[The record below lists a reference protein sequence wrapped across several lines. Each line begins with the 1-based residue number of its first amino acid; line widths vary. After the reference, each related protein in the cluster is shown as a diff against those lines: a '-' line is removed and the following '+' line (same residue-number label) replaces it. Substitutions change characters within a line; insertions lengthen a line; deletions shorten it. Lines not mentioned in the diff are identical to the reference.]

1 MLDVALESAAG
12 TVKSTAKS
20 LRFERK
26 RDDHDETSCLL
37 HEALK
42 EVQLAKARAHHAEE
56 EMSRCQEAASKV
68 KGNLCRM
75 AIVRPF
81 SEPEKENCN
90 WMQVL
95 GPHEL
100 QVAAD
105 SLCVTKVAPT
115 SRRRMSTGC
124 MPDSVQQRCNLSSPR
139 VMDFE
144 HILGHEDNRIFQAL
158 KPDIDASVMGEAFC
172 IFVCGA
178 PSSDKASLAD
188 RLAAKVCTQLETD
201 AAATEAKVYIE
212 MFEVYADQH
221 RDLLAVN
228 SHSRGRRHSGLEHSV
243 LRVQLFPNNEAP
255 MTTSLRELIRESR
268 SLQLQRLFPVSHVV
282 MSFHILRSSKN
293 VGHVVILDVDSFDKS
308 WTCRSSQT
316 NLWQLLGGFQDCKTT
331 MLLMLDPAQCAQA
344 DTLKTLQFGRRLQSS
359 LLRFGPRHIDAEDLR
374 DDPCQGARET
384 NNRLREEL
392 GRLQKE
398 TSEVLKDVRKMK
410 LEIEKKDSE
419 IHELRRRSARLKM
432 LRQSP
437 KLLPACSAVRPVR
450 EASSP
455 QRDGPRQ
462 TAGSIQANQ
471 RNLRAPGL
479 ECVDDKHLSPG
490 RTLTDRP
497 CGALLRRPSQQTEK
511 SSRPALAAQRLLS
524 PSPKVAVSKP
534 KARPERMDARMQ
546 APSME
551 RVRPPSSKKE
561 QCAVRILPRRFVM
574 NSKRPVLAQT
584 LQTRAREPTVI
595 ARALMGARQCASHG
609 GHRSNLPGAQCKLV
623 KDKCH
628 ALPRSFEGQLREVV
642 AGGSRDTS
650 LSSSSSS
657 ICQNWNHA
665 TRQNRMDLPLL
676 DLTHLSQNLCL
687 REGVTTPHTPRGRPP
702 VAWWNSA
709 EVTAPASARGRA
721 PSGFEDRRAR
731 SLYIVEVATPR
742 TALSYAHTD
751 EEGDAPSPM
760 TILRPVCP
768 IPCPRPEEGTGRHSL
783 STISVSSDEEEI
795 RGRLSQEL
803 CQQNIGKENDQAL
816 SNRDAQETIPFSEGQ
831 DHPSHCD
838 PELQVFQDLS
848 G

>member
-1 MLDVALESAAG
+1 
-12 TVKSTAKS
+12 
-20 LRFERK
+20 
-26 RDDHDETSCLL
+26 
-37 HEALK
+37 
-42 EVQLAKARAHHAEE
+42 
-56 EMSRCQEAASKV
+56 
-68 KGNLCRM
+68 
-75 AIVRPF
+75 
-81 SEPEKENCN
+81 
-90 WMQVL
+90 
-95 GPHEL
+95 
-100 QVAAD
+100 
-105 SLCVTKVAPT
+105 
-115 SRRRMSTGC
+115 
-124 MPDSVQQRCNLSSPR
+124 
-139 VMDFE
+139 
-144 HILGHEDNRIFQAL
+144 
-158 KPDIDASVMGEAFC
+158 
-172 IFVCGA
+172 
-178 PSSDKASLAD
+178 
-188 RLAAKVCTQLETD
+188 
-201 AAATEAKVYIE
+201 
-212 MFEVYADQH
+212 
-221 RDLLAVN
+221 
-228 SHSRGRRHSGLEHSV
+228 
-243 LRVQLFPNNEAP
+243 
-255 MTTSLRELIRESR
+255 
-268 SLQLQRLFPVSHVV
+268 
-282 MSFHILRSSKN
+282 
-293 VGHVVILDVDSFDKS
+293 
-308 WTCRSSQT
+308 
-316 NLWQLLGGFQDCKTT
+316 
-331 MLLMLDPAQCAQA
+331 
-344 DTLKTLQFGRRLQSS
+344 
-359 LLRFGPRHIDAEDLR
+359 
-374 DDPCQGARET
+374 
-384 NNRLREEL
+384 
-392 GRLQKE
+392 
-398 TSEVLKDVRKMK
+398 MK

-471 RNLRAPGL
+471 RNLRA
-479 ECVDDKHLSPG
+479 PG